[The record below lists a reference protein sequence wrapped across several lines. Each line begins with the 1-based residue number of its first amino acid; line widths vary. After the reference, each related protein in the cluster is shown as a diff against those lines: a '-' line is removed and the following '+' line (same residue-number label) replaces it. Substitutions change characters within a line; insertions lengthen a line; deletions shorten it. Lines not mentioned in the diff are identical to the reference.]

1 MRLTHPNKVKGNN
14 FEREI
19 VNLAKSIGLD
29 AKRAYASD
37 GRSLGESEKVDLMIG
52 KTRVQAKRRKKLA
65 EYMKIPE
72 GADIVVMREDRGELL
87 AVVQFEKILQLIK
100 EGLWE

>member
-1 MRLTHPNKVKGNN
+1 MTSPSKNKGNN

-37 GRSLGESEKVDLMIG
+37 GRSLGESEKVDLIIG
-52 KTRVQAKRRKKLA
+52 KTRVQAKRRAKLA
-65 EYMKIPE
+65 AYMLIPE
-72 GADIVVMREDRGELL
+72 GADIVVMRQDRGDLL
-87 AVVQFEKILQLIK
+87 AVVPFEKILELMRS
-100 EGLWE
+100 GLW